1 MEIIAEVKNLKKYYG
16 KGDNVVRAVDGI
28 DLQIEKGKF
37 TMIIGT
43 SGSGKT
49 TFLNLLGG
57 QDTPTEGSIVVDG
70 MRIDT
75 LKEAQL
81 AVYRRNKVGFIYQN
95 FNLIPMLNIRENIL
109 FSLDMGNQKPD
120 MEFFYEIISMLHLEN
135 KLEAFPEELSGGQ
148 KQQAAIARALMGK
161 PSLVLADEPTG
172 NLDTRTSQNVL
183 GLLRLMNEKYHQTL
197 VMITHNLD
205 IAQMADRV
213 IRIEDGK
220 VVSQGERSHVFAC
233 EQ

>member
-70 MRIDT
+70 IRIDT

-120 MEFFYEIISMLHLEN
+120 MEFFHEIVRMLHLEN

>member
-120 MEFFYEIISMLHLEN
+120 MEFFHEIVRMLHLEN

-220 VVSQGERSHVFAC
+220 VVSQGGRSHVFAC

>member
-120 MEFFYEIISMLHLEN
+120 MEFFHEIVRMLHLEN

-161 PSLVLADEPTG
+161 PALVLADEPTG
-172 NLDTRTSQNVL
+172 TV
-183 GLLRLMNEKYHQTL
+183 RLVHKRL
-197 VMITHNLD
+197 
-205 IAQMADRV
+205 
-213 IRIEDGK
+213 K
-220 VVSQGERSHVFAC
+220 K
-233 EQ
+233 

>member
-120 MEFFYEIISMLHLEN
+120 MVFFHEIVRMLHLEN

>member
-70 MRIDT
+70 IRIDT

-120 MEFFYEIISMLHLEN
+120 MEFFHEIVRMLHLEN

-172 NLDTRTSQNVL
+172 NLDTRTSQNVI

>member
-70 MRIDT
+70 MQIDT

-120 MEFFYEIISMLHLEN
+120 MEFFHEIVRMLHLEN

>member
-120 MEFFYEIISMLHLEN
+120 MEFFHEIVRMLHLEN

-172 NLDTRTSQNVL
+172 NV
-183 GLLRLMNEKYHQTL
+183 TL
-197 VMITHNLD
+197 VQHYPKEIPVTLFSLS
-205 IAQMADRV
+205 ILISLIADRQRV
-213 IRIEDGK
+213 RFSSR
-220 VVSQGERSHVFAC
+220 VSVS
-233 EQ
+233 

>member
-70 MRIDT
+70 IRIDT

-120 MEFFYEIISMLHLEN
+120 MEFFHEIVRMLHLEN

-220 VVSQGERSHVFAC
+220 VVSQGERRHVFAC